1 MEEEKKGNTS
11 ISTVVITIIAII
23 IIIVL
28 AFFYYYFVT
37 NSYTAVNSPANVVE
51 NTPVK
56 NITPAPQVPVKAES
70 FSTEVI
76 NFVPPSTLPSE
87 IKEGDCQ
94 ISSLAQPYRT
104 DAFKC
109 AVGKVVFDPC
119 FSTTLSDIL
128 YCKMNPLQEG
138 GDFLIKIANPLPAPT
153 TPKNLQDNWAWFLI
167 LRDETFCSPYTGAR
181 PIVNGQVAFYGCKS
195 NVAGEQAVLMG
206 DLKKDL
212 IWKAQKATLVKN
224 GSKWTLKSSE
234 EVEVKTVW
242 Q

>member
-1 MEEEKKGNTS
+1 MEEEKKGSTS
-11 ISTVVITIIAII
+11 ISTIVVTAFAII
-23 IIIVL
+23 IIVVL
-28 AFFYYYFVT
+28 AFFYYYFIT
-37 NSYTAVNSPANVVE
+37 NSYPVVNLSTNVTE
-51 NTPVK
+51 NTSVK
-56 NITPAPQVPVKAES
+56 NITSAPEAPVKVET

-76 NFVPPSTLPSE
+76 NFVSPAILPSE
-87 IKEGDCQ
+87 IKEGDCP
-94 ISSLAQPYRT
+94 ISSLAEPYRA

-109 AVGKVVFDPC
+109 AVGKVIYDPC
-119 FSTTLSDIL
+119 FSTTLSDIV
-128 YCKMNPLQEG
+128 YCKMNPLRDG

-153 TPKNLQDNWAWFLI
+153 MPKNLQDSWAWFLM
-167 LRDETFCSPYTGAR
+167 LRDGTFCSPYTGAR

-212 IWKAQKATLVKN
+212 IWKAEKAALVKS
-224 GSKWTLKSSE
+224 GSKWILKSSE